1 MKRSSCL
8 NDSKE
13 KGGWGSER
21 TVSMTSERIPS
32 SWYSFL
38 KRTMNLFLEMD
49 PVSFI
54 EKSE

>member
-38 KRTMNLFLEMD
+38 KRTMNLLLEMD
-49 PVSFI
+49 PVKLYR
-54 EKSE
+54 EE